1 MINKREN
8 KKKIVGIAFMLVAVE
23 TCRMLSTEVNVM
35 AEAQSG
41 IVMESSA
48 VWREAESFKGD
59 LNITVKG
66 LGQWIENTE
75 ILNSDEQEKFSAG
88 FQEEYLEWHDSIADF
103 TDEEN
108 LWDAFIYPE
117 TESEEPNNPEEA
129 NEEESEDEP
138 EEEQDNPETESE
150 EPNNPEEETED
161 EPEEE
166 QDNPETESEEPNNPE
181 EETEDEAEESNLT
194 GQDEERAEY
203 VLKICLSRFF
213 MADEQMLP
221 SGCSIEYSDSE
232 LQEIQTSSQV
242 VSYNIEES
250 QWKKE
255 EISLTVPVIL
265 RPEYRLTQ
273 EERYPLCGE
282 NQEGAGILQEEKS
295 IFLMEINEEE
305 SRILAE
311 ITGPQLNVPKRDFSI
326 ELKPQ
331 EESFKAGQEALYKIK
346 VTNTGELP
354 IENLLLKGNL
364 SCPRLTFEWESAE
377 GLERTGATAVLDRL
391 EAGSTRDF
399 TAGTLLGEGQE
410 SDLTNTI
417 TAVLDTPEGETI
429 ERQAEITNKIIP
441 LKAAFTVKKTAD
453 RNTAVPGDT
462 ITYQICIQNTGERT
476 LHSVISTERFINAK
490 IEVHFLEK
498 NGVTLNGD
506 KTKALI
512 SSIKPGEGFL
522 LEARAT
528 VPEKIADEE
537 LINEVTVKASE
548 TEEESISAQ
557 SSVRIA
563 TASSEQE
570 ENVSGTEFPETETG
584 AVKSSNA
591 ATGDEAKTAVYL
603 RLLVFAAALMV
614 FWVCLL
620 VWEKGKRKS

>member
-1 MINKREN
+1 MKNKRKINK
-8 KKKIVGIAFMLVAVE
+8 KAVGMAFILA
-23 TCRMLSTEVNVM
+23 VM
-35 AEAQSG
+35 ATSRLLSAEVHVMAAEQSG

-48 VWREAESFKGD
+48 VWREPESFKGD
-59 LNITVKG
+59 LYITVKG
-66 LGQWIENTE
+66 MGQWIENTE
-75 ILNSDEQEKFSAG
+75 MMISDEQEKLSAG
-88 FQEEYLEWHDSIADF
+88 FQDEYQDWSDGTADF
-103 TDEEN
+103 ADEEN
-108 LWDAFIYPE
+108 LWDAFINPEE
-117 TESEEPNNPEEA
+117 TEAQEPEEEETEEEQEEQNNSEEEPEEQNNPEE
-129 NEEESEDEP
+129 STL
-138 EEEQDNPETESE
+138 TER
-150 EPNNPEEETED
+150 
-161 EPEEE
+161 
-166 QDNPETESEEPNNPE
+166 
-181 EETEDEAEESNLT
+181 
-194 GQDEERAEY
+194 DEERAEY

-221 SGCSIEYSDSE
+221 PGCSIEYSE
-232 LQEIQTSSQV
+232 LQGEQSSSRM

-265 RPEYRLTQ
+265 RPEYRLT
-273 EERYPLCGE
+273 EEEEYPICGE
-282 NQEGAGILQEEKS
+282 NQEVAGILQEEKNIS
-295 IFLMEINEEE
+295 LMEITGEE

-311 ITGPQLNVPKRDFSI
+311 ITGPKLKVPKRDFAV

-331 EESFKAGQEALYKIK
+331 EESFKAGQEALYIIR
-346 VTNTGELP
+346 VTNTGQLP
-354 IENLLLKGNL
+354 IENLLLNGNL

-377 GLERTGATAVLDRL
+377 GLERTGASAVLDRL
-391 EAGSTRDF
+391 EVGSSRDF
-399 TAGTLLGEGQE
+399 IAGALLGEGQE
-410 SDLTNTI
+410 SDLTGKI
-417 TAVLDTPEGETI
+417 TAVVDTPEGETI
-429 ERQAEITNKIIP
+429 ERQAEVTNKIIP

-453 RNTAVPGDT
+453 RDTAVPGDT

-476 LHSVISTERFINAK
+476 LHSVVTTERFINAE

-498 NGVTLNGD
+498 NGVTLNSD

-528 VPEKIADEE
+528 VPEKIADKE

-548 TEEESISAQ
+548 TEEENVSAQ

-570 ENVSGTEFPETETG
+570 ETILGTESPKAETM

-591 ATGDEAKTAVYL
+591 ATGDNAKTTVYL
-603 RLLVFAAALMV
+603 RLLVFAAVLMA
-614 FWVCLL
+614 FQICIL